1 MRPGV
6 TRFCCHW
13 ASGNIKTTLILK
25 MGVFVPIAPR
35 LSKIVRIRVF
45 VRTRLISVYHFSS
58 MKQEFLQQPRS
69 ITQVVWKSSIQPT
82 KFIVCEYTPPGWA
95 VLNINSFFKD
105 IHANFVH
112 IVRTC
117 RLKTGTKQAAYWQ
130 IDTTIPFYA
139 CCEPYALSM
148 FRHHNGWTPRIPSIH
163 LSAPQVLGILHQPT
177 VFVPTCWPLQCL
189 CDRLSSID
197 ISSSST
203 VQNPTRHQNVLP
215 FTGIQIWGLEREV
228 DL

>member
-1 MRPGV
+1 MAV
-6 TRFCCHW
+6 VYLLYTLNETRCYAVLLSLGLW
-13 ASGNIKTTLILK
+13 QYQGNLDPEN
-25 MGVFVPIAPR
+25 GAFVPIAPR

-69 ITQVVWKSSIQPT
+69 ISFHPSCVEVLNLADQI
-82 KFIVCEYTPPGWA
+82 IVCEYTPPGWA

-139 CCEPYALSM
+139 Y
-148 FRHHNGWTPRIPSIH
+148 
-163 LSAPQVLGILHQPT
+163 
-177 VFVPTCWPLQCL
+177 
-189 CDRLSSID
+189 
-197 ISSSST
+197 
-203 VQNPTRHQNVLP
+203 
-215 FTGIQIWGLEREV
+215 
-228 DL
+228 